1 MTIWRLVIGL
11 MLLGGVVACGDP
23 PPPAAGPITPEERAR
38 AAVARRLELP
48 VAQVAV
54 ISIAARNFADSSLD
68 CPEPDMAYQQVI
80 TPGHQVI
87 VEADGRRFD
96 VRVAGAAA
104 KICHRR
110 KGRSPPQPSA
120 SRASVTELAAIARA
134 DLASRLPASMADIT
148 VMGVRALRDGDELRG
163 CEIDC
168 NTNGQ
173 ICGYSIGLLHHSRRY
188 DYLARGGKV
197 QPCPAILPG

>member
-1 MTIWRLVIGL
+1 MIIL
-11 MLLGGVVACGDP
+11 MLLGGVAACGDP
-23 PPPAAGPITPEERAR
+23 APPPVASPMTPEARAR
-38 AAVARRLELP
+38 AAVAQRLEIP
-48 VAQVAV
+48 VAEVV
-54 ISIAARNFADSSLD
+54 IISIAARDFADSSLD

-110 KGRSPPQPSA
+110 KGRAPPQPSA
-120 SRASVTELAAIARA
+120 SRASVTELASIARA

-148 VMGVRALRDGDELRG
+148 IMGVRALRNGDELSG
-163 CEIDC
+163 CQIDC
-168 NTNGQ
+168 NADGQ
-173 ICGYSIGLLHHSRRY
+173 ICGYAIGLLHDSRRY
-188 DYLARGGKV
+188 DYLARGGAV